1 MNTTLS
7 RIEKM
12 LLLSVGFTGLLLL
25 TRILY
30 TGERAYFFYAWN
42 IFLGMIPMLFSRLLY
57 AEPGIRRRSILLI
70 GGWLIF
76 FPNAPY
82 IITDLFHFSARP
94 GALGWFD
101 ILLVISASWNGL
113 ALGIL
118 SLLQVEQF
126 LLNHLPKKW
135 VAVSSGLFILLCG
148 YGVYLGRYMRFNSW
162 DILRHPHKLF
172 ISMAHSVIHP
182 VDNGSVWIFTL
193 LFGGLFG
200 IIFFTV
206 KSAGMGVSRNGATN
220 AHRRDEWV

>member
-1 MNTTLS
+1 MNTTIS
-7 RIEKM
+7 RMEKM
-12 LLLSVGFTGLLLL
+12 LLLSIGFTGLLLL

-30 TGERAYFFYAWN
+30 TGERAYGFYCWN
-42 IFLGMIPMLFSRLLY
+42 TFLAMIPMLFSRLLY
-57 AEPGIRRRSILLI
+57 AEPAIRRRSVFLI

-82 IITDLFHFSARP
+82 IITDLFHFSVRS

-113 ALGIL
+113 ALGML

-135 VAVSSGLFILLCG
+135 VAFSSAIFILLCG

-162 DILRHPHKLF
+162 DILRHPHKLVA
-172 ISMAHSVIHP
+172 SMVHSVIHP
-182 VDNGSVWIFTL
+182 VDNSSLWVFTG
-193 LFGGLFG
+193 LFSGLFG
-200 IIFFTV
+200 IIFFTL
-206 KSAGMGVSRNGATN
+206 KSAKEFS
-220 AHRRDEWV
+220 RDEVTDAARRNESF